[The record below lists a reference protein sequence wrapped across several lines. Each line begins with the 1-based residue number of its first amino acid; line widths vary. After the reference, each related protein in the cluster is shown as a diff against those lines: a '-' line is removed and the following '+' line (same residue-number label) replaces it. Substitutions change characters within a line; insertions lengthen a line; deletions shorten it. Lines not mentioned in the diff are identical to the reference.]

1 MGIAYLMSLNGKTLK
16 SRVTGITGKISGID
30 NKNLRITFSGFQ
42 DISVPLNRVEQL
54 LIMDKET
61 LEELKDKIRSAK
73 EIKNESKV
81 KTYIDSD
88 DENKE

>member
-1 MGIAYLMSLNGKTLK
+1 MALKGKTIK
-16 SRVTGITGKISGID
+16 SRITGITGKISGID

-42 DISVPLNRVEQL
+42 DISVPLAKVEKL

-61 LEELKDKIRSAK
+61 HKELKDKISAAKGAK
-73 EIKNESKV
+73 EESKV

-88 DENKE
+88 DESEE

>member
-1 MGIAYLMSLNGKTLK
+1 MALKGKTIK

-61 LEELKDKIRSAK
+61 LEELKDKIR
-73 EIKNESKV
+73 
-81 KTYIDSD
+81 
-88 DENKE
+88 

>member
-1 MGIAYLMSLNGKTLK
+1 MALKEKTIK
-16 SRVTGITGKISGID
+16 SRATGITGKISGID

-42 DISVPLNRVEQL
+42 DISVPLNKVEQL

-61 LEELKDKIRSAK
+61 LEELRDKIRSAK
-73 EIKNESKV
+73 EAKSESKV

-88 DENKE
+88 DESE

>member
-1 MGIAYLMSLNGKTLK
+1 MMALKGKTIK
-16 SRVTGITGKISGID
+16 SRITGITGKISGID

-42 DISVPLNRVEQL
+42 DISVPLNKVEKL

-61 LEELKDKIRSAK
+61 LEEIKGKISSVK
-73 EIKNESKV
+73 ETKEESKV

-88 DENKE
+88 DELEE

>member
-1 MGIAYLMSLNGKTLK
+1 MALKGKTIK

-42 DISVPLNRVEQL
+42 DISVPLNRGEQL

-73 EIKNESKV
+73 EVKNESKV

>member
-1 MGIAYLMSLNGKTLK
+1 MALKGKTIK

-73 EIKNESKV
+73 EVKNESKV